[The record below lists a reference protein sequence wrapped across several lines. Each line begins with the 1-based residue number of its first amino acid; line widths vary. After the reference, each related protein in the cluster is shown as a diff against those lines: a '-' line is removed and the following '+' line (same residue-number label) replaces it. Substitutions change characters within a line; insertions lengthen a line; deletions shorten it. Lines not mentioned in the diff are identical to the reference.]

1 MILVCPIMQDCFVL
15 FLKPLQLQLKVCT
28 LITSGLFDL
37 KSSVVVYRSKT
48 TKKKKEKN
56 LYRPKCLFMNFLQLI
71 VRPFV
76 NDI

>member
-48 TKKKKEKN
+48 AKKKKEKKS
-56 LYRPKCLFMNFLQLI
+56 L
-71 VRPFV
+71 
-76 NDI
+76 

>member
-48 TKKKKEKN
+48 TKKRKKKKS
-56 LYRPKCLFMNFLQLI
+56 L
-71 VRPFV
+71 
-76 NDI
+76 

>member
-1 MILVCPIMQDCFVL
+1 MILVCPILQDCFVL

-48 TKKKKEKN
+48 TKNRKKKN

>member
-15 FLKPLQLQLKVCT
+15 FLKPLQLQLKVST

-37 KSSVVVYRSKT
+37 KSSVVCTEAKLQKT
-48 TKKKKEKN
+48 ERKKN
-56 LYRPKCLFMNFLQLI
+56 LYRPKCLFMNFLQPI

>member
-48 TKKKKEKN
+48 TKKKKEKKIFIDLN
-56 LYRPKCLFMNFLQLI
+56 
-71 VRPFV
+71 VSS
-76 NDI
+76 

>member
-15 FLKPLQLQLKVCT
+15 FLKPLQLQLKVST

-48 TKKKKEKN
+48 TKNRKKKN
-56 LYRPKCLFMNFLQLI
+56 LFMNFLQLI